1 MRFFVGTGLVPAPTN
16 SVAAL
21 IPIGRKRELFAELT
35 AEAAAC
41 VRCPA
46 MCGRR
51 AVLSD
56 LNGDVT
62 ARVMFVGEA
71 PGRQGGDRTR
81 VPFSGDQSGRNF
93 QRYIDSIGLA
103 RSELFI
109 TNAVLCNPRKSS
121 GANRG
126 PTGAEIANCSEY
138 LRRLVELIDPKVVI
152 TMGRVA
158 LEAVGRIVP
167 HGLSLRESAGRVSV
181 WNKRLLV
188 PLYHPSPQVLA
199 SHRREAEQLADY
211 RAVALAIERATPRAR
226 AERPRGED
234 ARVKLSGRRE
244 GRSSDLTE
252 V

>member
-1 MRFFVGTGLVPAPTN
+1 
-16 SVAAL
+16 L
-21 IPIGRKRELFAELT
+21 ISAERKRELFAELA

-41 VRCPA
+41 RRCPA
-46 MCGRR
+46 MCGRQ
-51 AVLSD
+51 AVLSGR
-56 LNGDVT
+56 NGDAAT

-93 QRYIDSIGLA
+93 QRYIDSINLA

-121 GANRG
+121 GANRR

-138 LRRLVELIDPKVVI
+138 LRRLVGLIDPAVVV
-152 TMGRVA
+152 TLGRVA
-158 LEAVGRIVP
+158 LEAVRSVAP
-167 HGLSLRESAGRVSV
+167 HNLSLKESAGRVEA
-181 WNKRLLV
+181 WGGRLLV

-211 RAVALAIERATPRAR
+211 RAVARAIGRAAGRAREKGSRAR
-226 AERPRGED
+226 A
-234 ARVKLSGRRE
+234 ARAASPA
-244 GRSSDLTE
+244 
-252 V
+252 